1 MDRKEDKERKG
12 RRKERKKGGRQ
23 RKGGK
28 KGWVVK
34 GKEGWREIMIVPL
47 ENLLYL
53 HS

>member
-1 MDRKEDKERKG
+1 MDGKEDKERE
-12 RRKERKKGGRQ
+12 ERKKGGRQ

-28 KGWVVK
+28 KGWIVK
-34 GKEGWREIMIVPL
+34 GKEGWKEIIIVPL